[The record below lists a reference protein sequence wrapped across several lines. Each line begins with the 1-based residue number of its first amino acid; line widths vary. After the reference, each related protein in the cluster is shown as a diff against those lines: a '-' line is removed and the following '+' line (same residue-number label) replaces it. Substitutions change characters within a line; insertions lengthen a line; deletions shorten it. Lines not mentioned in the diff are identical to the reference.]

1 MGKISDREL
10 RNMGENPREV
20 YSENN
25 NNNNNIGTLKDEISS
40 EETKNYIEFKH
51 PRDNGALFYSPR
63 NSLGIHRLSSGAAEE
78 ERLSIDLEIVEDL
91 KSSI

>member
-10 RNMGENPREV
+10 REAGENPREI
-20 YSENN
+20 YSNN
-25 NNNNNIGTLKDEISS
+25 SNNNILETIKDEISS

-51 PRDNGALFYSPR
+51 PKDNGALFYSPR

-78 ERLSIDLEIVEDL
+78 EKLSRDLEIVKDL
-91 KSSI
+91 KYSI

>member
-1 MGKISDREL
+1 MGKITDREL
-10 RNMGENPREV
+10 REAGENPREI
-20 YSENN
+20 YSKNKDNSILE
-25 NNNNNIGTLKDEISS
+25 TLKEEISS

-78 ERLSIDLEIVEDL
+78 ERLSRDLEIVEDL
-91 KSSI
+91 KYSI